1 MKSCLSSIYFTAA
14 LFLSAVVSFS
24 AFDVQSVQAGERRI
38 EVGVLR
44 CHIYAGSNYIIGS
57 RKTLRC
63 KLRGKSGKLLGR
75 YRGEIKRLGIDLGQA
90 SRTVMSWTVIAPTR
104 GFKRTSLDGDY
115 VGLSADVAVG
125 VGGGAK
131 VLVGGSRDTITLQP
145 LSLQAQ
151 RGLNVAL
158 AVAGMSLYSQY

>member
-1 MKSCLSSIYFTAA
+1 MKSCLSSIYFTVA
-14 LFLSAVVSFS
+14 LFLSAAVSVSVVG
-24 AFDVQSVQAGERRI
+24 VQPTQAGERRV

-44 CHIYAGSNYIIGS
+44 CHIYAGTNFIIGS
-57 RKTLRC
+57 TKTLRC

-75 YRGEIKRLGIDLGQA
+75 YRGEINRFGLDLGQA
-90 SRTVMSWTVIAPTR
+90 SRTVMAWTVLAPTR
-104 GFKRTSLDGDY
+104 GFRRSSLDGEY
-115 VGLSADVAVG
+115 VGVSADVAIG

-151 RGLNVAL
+151 RGLNLAL
-158 AVAGMSLYSQY
+158 AVAGMSLYSR